1 MSAVSC
7 RVSGQEAE
15 SSDQSALF
23 GGKNSILRE
32 GIRDE
37 DTFGCGRFRVF
48 RRGT

>member
-15 SSDQSALF
+15 SDQSALF

-32 GIRDE
+32 GIRNE